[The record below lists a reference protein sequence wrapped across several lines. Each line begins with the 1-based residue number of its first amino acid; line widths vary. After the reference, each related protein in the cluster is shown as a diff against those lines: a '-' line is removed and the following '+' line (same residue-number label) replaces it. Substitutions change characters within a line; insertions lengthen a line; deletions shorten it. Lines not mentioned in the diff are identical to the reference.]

1 MQFRFGELRDDEEG
15 QGLFPLSARS
25 NRNGPVK
32 RSTLEFIQRAVTSAV
47 SARNVVRLAL
57 VVLSTSAAQTL
68 QATDTFTESW
78 NLMRQDEQTQGTPGS
93 YLGEIRRRQD
103 GLPVADRFLLEE
115 SELQSEAD
123 SAVLPVP
130 DARASRL
137 FQEDAGRWIGVSAAA
152 DAGSAAQES
161 VPAATAPETAAAAE
175 TALKTPQLGDTAR
188 IFRTQPADS
197 WQLLPNGLLY
207 RTYMAGPKEPRLQ
220 MVYSRD
226 TKNGRNVGD
235 STLGGRAGLFRITD
249 SSGDAF
255 QLDID
260 GAVFARILPSE
271 PSTALEGSDY
281 RVGLFG
287 TWKRDT
293 TAFKFGY
300 AHISS
305 HIGDEFLELN
315 PGLMHV
321 NYVRDSLVA
330 GISQDLTDAHRIYA
344 EIGYAAVAG
353 GAKPLEGQLGAE
365 WTPRAEDPWT
375 GAPFVAVNGIF
386 REEQGSNVGLN
397 STAGWGWQGA
407 KSSRRLRV
415 GANWYNGPSL
425 QYSFVNR
432 WENLVGGGIWLDF

>member
-1 MQFRFGELRDDEEG
+1 MQFCFGELRDDEEG

-137 FQEDAGRWIGVSAAA
+137 FQEDAGRWISVSAAA

-161 VPAATAPETAAAAE
+161 VPAATVPETAAAAE